1 MNENETSPATVIE
14 DRSLD
19 RAAIEALACAQPVLL
34 RRCDLDE
41 ADLAGLVMRSW
52 VFDTCSLKRTR
63 LLGAKLDETFW
74 TGCRGAF
81 ADFSGANLTEAAID
95 ANDFNNASFRGAT
108 LTGAA
113 FRRCKLTGANLKE
126 TKSLNAT
133 FEETLLGSAQMPG
146 FSFRK
151 ARLKKLD
158 FELADLTRC
167 DFRDAVFEDCI
178 LRDASLVDCRFEGSD
193 LRGADL
199 GGIRLLNARQFKG
212 ATISRA
218 QAGQLLEE
226 LGLKVR

>member
-1 MNENETSPATVIE
+1 MNKDFDGTVIE

-19 RAAIEALACAQPVLL
+19 RAAIEALAGAQPVLL
-34 RRCDLDE
+34 RRCELDE
-41 ADLAGLVMRSW
+41 ANLSGLTMRSW
-52 VFDTCSLKRTR
+52 VFDTCSFKRTK
-63 LLGAKLDETFW
+63 LIGAKLEESRW

-81 ADFSGANLTEAAID
+81 ADFSGASLTEVTID
-95 ANDFNNASFRGAT
+95 ASDFNNAGFRGAT

-113 FRRCKLTGANLKE
+113 FRRCKLTGANLRE

-158 FELADLTRC
+158 FELADLTKC

-178 LRDASLVDCRFEGSD
+178 LRDASLVDCRFEGAD

-199 GGIRLLNARQFKG
+199 GGIRLLNAKQFKG